1 MELTDQAKELLS
13 AYEAAKN
20 GYMLPLG
27 VLGAA
32 WLVIISLLI
41 SIYKR
46 DRKESDQR
54 HKETREILK
63 ALTENTHELT
73 TLVKV
78 QEVRI
83 DNIEHKTAS

>member
-1 MELTDQAKELLS
+1 MELTDQARELIQ
-13 AYEAAKN
+13 AYEAAQN
-20 GYMLPLG
+20 GYVLPLG

-32 WLVIISLLI
+32 WVIIISLLI

-46 DRKESDQR
+46 DRKESDQS

-63 ALTENTHELT
+63 ALTENTSELT

-83 DNIEHKTAS
+83 DNIEHKSAS